1 MEGMPNRKQRRL
13 LAKEA
18 GLLKKK
24 TKATFAEKLEMSKRA
39 NQFGKQ
45 IHFQNVERNL
55 RAQDQTVQDKEQEFL
70 EHLMAD
76 GKTAEEAL
84 KILQEENDKLTNG
97 NMDSI
102 GKSERT

>member
-13 LAKEA
+13 LAKQA

-24 TKATFAEKLEMSKRA
+24 TKASLNEKLEMSKRA
-39 NQFGKQ
+39 SQFGKQ

-55 RAQDQTVQDKEQEFL
+55 RAQDKSIQDKEQEFL

-84 KILQEENDKLTNG
+84 KILQKENDKPING
-97 NMDSI
+97 NMDS
-102 GKSERT
+102 GGE